1 MTVPPMA
8 RPDGCPPGMGMLSF
22 WLIDTLRALL
32 PNGRTEPVPL
42 SYWAGTETWAIPL
55 LEEVISQLIGEHV
68 IPFPRYGTSITLRL
82 KECNTTDAEL
92 IFSGDHKMLASAPS
106 L

>member
-1 MTVPPMA
+1 M
-8 RPDGCPPGMGMLSF
+8 
-22 WLIDTLRALL
+22 
-32 PNGRTEPVPL
+32 
-42 SYWAGTETWAIPL
+42 
-55 LEEVISQLIGEHV
+55 EEVISQLIGEHI
-68 IPFPRYGTSITLRL
+68 IPFPRYGTCITLRL